1 MNHYP
6 IAVAT
11 ALLASVST
19 IANAG
24 PAMTLYPQQIGA
36 ETARYQHGSATISL
50 KSPTATVEIRPL
62 PVEDGRAA
70 FSIAIFNHDGRP
82 ANLGMENI
90 TAVVNG
96 IPTPFAD
103 VSKP

>member
-19 IANAG
+19 IANAA

-50 KSPTATVEIRPL
+50 
-62 PVEDGRAA
+62 
-70 FSIAIFNHDGRP
+70 
-82 ANLGMENI
+82 
-90 TAVVNG
+90 
-96 IPTPFAD
+96 
-103 VSKP
+103 

>member
-19 IANAG
+19 IANAA

-50 KSPTATVEIRPL
+50 KSPTATVEIRPCRWKTDAPPFPL
-62 PVEDGRAA
+62 PSSTMTAA
-70 FSIAIFNHDGRP
+70 PPIWGWKISP
-82 ANLGMENI
+82 L
-90 TAVVNG
+90 
-96 IPTPFAD
+96 
-103 VSKP
+103 S